1 MVTIV
6 YEGQRVLV
14 TQEVAAFLEQDDRR
28 MRTQARSDRRH
39 LAYCRV
45 DPDKAVITHRR
56 KGVNLVLNQVMRNLE
71 TEELRKAVNTL
82 PAEDRLLIQYRYC
95 DGLTMQE
102 IGELFGISKMAVS
115 KRHKKLLG
123 KLRAMLSAS
132 SLLAVLLLSLFFR
145 ILKKV
150 CSFPLVYKFLLS
162 VL

>member
-14 TQEVAAFLEQDDRR
+14 TQEVAEFLEQDRKR
-28 MRTQARSDRRH
+28 LHAKARSDRRH

-45 DPDKAVITHRR
+45 DPDKAVVTHRR
-56 KGVNLVLNQVMRNLE
+56 KGVNLVLNQVIRNLQ

-102 IGELFGISKMAVS
+102 IGDIFRISKMAIS

-123 KLRAMLSAS
+123 KLRGILSAPS
-132 SLLAVLLLSLFFR
+132 FLVRLLLSLFFR
-145 ILKKV
+145 ILKV
-150 CSFPLVYKFLLS
+150 WVQFNWFTNSF
-162 VL
+162 